1 MSGPATSPA
10 PAAADRDTVD
20 DDTAAAPLVEILAP
34 GDARVPDAAHCVTGA
49 LLAARARAHPD
60 RVYAVFDDGTTWT
73 YGQAHDDA
81 RATADAL
88 YRLGVRQGDT
98 VLCWLPNGRDALRV
112 WYGVNL
118 LGAVH
123 VPVNTAYRG
132 SLLGH
137 VLDNSGA
144 RVLVAHAL
152 LVERLQH
159 LGGSRLQEV
168 VVLGGGP
175 DDPWPDALPGAP
187 RVHGPAALRGR
198 PQDFVPPERP
208 VAPWDTM
215 AVIYTSGTT
224 GPSKGVLVSYVHHYS
239 TVTALLEDDIGEDDR
254 YLLNLPL
261 CHGGGTEV
269 AYCMLLFGGSIV
281 VTEDFRTSEF
291 WDVVRRHGVTMCTL
305 LGAMVDFLLG
315 LAPRPDEDR
324 HPLRAACVIPLT
336 RQALEFGRRF
346 GVDVYTGFNMSETSA
361 PLVSSLNPRRTG
373 SCGRPR
379 PGVQCRVVDAHGID
393 VPDGTAGELVLRADR
408 PWSLFH
414 GYHAMPEATAA
425 AWRHGWFHTGD
436 AVVREPGGDYF
447 FVDRIKDAIRRRG
460 ENVSSAE
467 VEGELL
473 SHPAVA
479 LAAAVAVPSDL
490 AEDEILAALVLRPGA
505 RFAPEEFIGY
515 LRPRMAHFMV
525 PRYLRVVS
533 ELPVTDTGKVR
544 KETLRAQGVT
554 PDTWDRVAAGIEV
567 GRDRIG

>member
-1 MSGPATSPA
+1 MTGPTTSPV
-10 PAAADRDTVD
+10 PAASGLDEAADR
-20 DDTAAAPLVEILAP
+20 LVQILPP

-60 RVYAVFDDGTTWT
+60 RVYAVFEDGTHWT
-73 YGQAHDDA
+73 YRQAYDDA
-81 RATADAL
+81 RATAAAL
-88 YRLGVRQGDT
+88 HRLGVRQGDT
-98 VLCWLPNGRDALRV
+98 VLCWLPNGLDALRV

-132 SLLGH
+132 ALLGH

-159 LGGSRLQEV
+159 IGDSRLDEV

-198 PQDFVPPERP
+198 PEDFVPPERP

-239 TVTALLEDDIGEDDR
+239 TVTALLDDDIGADDR

-281 VTEDFRTSEF
+281 VTENFRTSEF

-315 LAPRPDEDR
+315 LPPRPDEAE
-324 HPLRAACVIPLT
+324 HPLRAACVIPLN
-336 RQALEFGRRF
+336 RQALDFGRRF

-361 PLVSSLNPRRTG
+361 PLVSSLNPQRTG

-460 ENVSSAE
+460 ENVSSVE

-479 LAAAVAVPSDL
+479 FAAAVAVPSDF
-490 AEDEILAALVLRPGA
+490 AEDEILAALVLRPGV
-505 RFAPEEFIGY
+505 RFEPEEFIGY

-525 PRYLRVVS
+525 PRYLRLLS

-544 KETLRAQGVT
+544 KKTLRAQGIT

-567 GRDRIG
+567 TRDRVG